1 MPLGVN
7 FRVVPKRKGNRLD
20 DNIVDTDLDALLVRV
35 ELLAELEEFA
45 HLYWHLDVIVRDCCL
60 WLGKAVGY
68 CFTHTAQGDLL
79 VWVL

>member
-1 MPLGVN
+1 MRKPPENSLMPLGVN

-45 HLYWHLDVIVRDCCL
+45 HLY
-60 WLGKAVGY
+60 
-68 CFTHTAQGDLL
+68 
-79 VWVL
+79 